1 MPNNGQF
8 SLTIP
13 LLKAWQDAEGAL
25 RFEGVAA
32 STSLDRQAERLTP
45 AAVEKMQQ
53 YAGSDLL
60 PSHNAGVLQELGI
73 VEKCWVDNNQFRV
86 AGYLE
91 PGNPEAARLY
101 ERLKAGKHYGLS
113 IGGRVL
119 KAHWDFDAEA
129 GRQVKYIDDVVL
141 DHIAVCRPTQSANP
155 DTYLTALAKAAEAVI
170 DEPSGTQGCPPEGS
184 GSAVGQTSDE
194 ALFTRLGKTIVEACQ
209 KIWPFGTSDR
219 QSEAEPADRVPPH
232 PFDSPLPQ
240 GEGPDVREKA
250 RGAGGEGLEK
260 LETGPQSSEDDT
272 AEHNPTA
279 ALVDKLQK
287 QIDSLSEAVERLC
300 KDLEAQRREE
310 TEEITP
316 GRPQAIP
323 GQIKSTSNKQVTWK
337 GVL

>member
-13 LLKAWQDAEGAL
+13 LLKAWQDGEGGL

-53 YAGSDLL
+53 YSGIDLL

-101 ERLKAGKHYGLS
+101 ERLKAGKQYGLS

-119 KAHWDFDAEA
+119 KAHWDFDTEA
-129 GRQVKYIDDVVL
+129 GRQVKHIDDVVL
-141 DHIAVCRPTQSANP
+141 DHIAVCRPTQAANP

-170 DEPSGTQGCPPEGS
+170 DEPSEQI
-184 GSAVGQTSDE
+184 SDE
-194 ALFTRLGKTIVEACQ
+194 AIFTRLGKTIVEACQ
-209 KIWPFGTSDR
+209 KIWPFG
-219 QSEAEPADRVPPH
+219 SEDDADAIEQPP
-232 PFDSPLPQ
+232 S
-240 GEGPDVREKA
+240 RS
-250 RGAGGEGLEK
+250 EGLAEGSA
-260 LETGPQSSEDDT
+260 TGPQSSEDDP
-272 AEHNPTA
+272 AQDDPA
-279 ALVDKLQK
+279 AVLLDRLQK
-287 QIDSLSEAVERLC
+287 QIDSLSEAVDRLC
-300 KDLEAQRREE
+300 KDLEAERPEARRSGFQPDDSEAQVSGLE
-310 TEEITP
+310 PDTDSSRRSGFQPDISEEITP

-323 GQIKSTSNKQVTWK
+323 GQIKSTSNEQVTWK